1 MMDFN
6 HSNKFHDRLNKL
18 VDDALLEER
27 KKQVPR
33 DYLGASRLGVE
44 CSRALQYE
52 YWNTPKD
59 EGKDFDGQLLRIFD
73 TGHLFEDLSI
83 KWLTLAGLEIYT
95 RKNDGQ
101 QFGFSV
107 AGGRIQGHVDGIIN
121 NAPIAFN
128 FMFPMLWEHK
138 SMNDKNWKETVK
150 KGVTL
155 AKPVYAAQVALYQAY
170 MEPQIPGISGNPA
183 LFTAVNKDTEELYH
197 ELMPFD
203 SALAQTMSDKGVNI
217 LHACDAGELLPRIAN
232 SSTFHIC
239 KMCSWAERC
248 WRQPA

>member
-83 KWLTLAGLEIYT
+83 KWLTLTGFELYT
-95 RKNDGQ
+95 RKGDGQ
-101 QFGFSV
+101 QFGFTA
-107 AGGRIQGHVDGIIN
+107 AGGKIQGHIDGIIN
-121 NAPIAFN
+121 NAPASLSFL
-128 FMFPMLWEHK
+128 FPMLWEHK
-138 SMNDKNWKETVK
+138 SMNNKNWNDTVK

-155 AKPVYAAQVALYQAY
+155 AKPVYSAQVALYQAY
-170 MEPQIPGISGNPA
+170 MEPQIPGVSSNPA

-217 LHACDAGELLPRIAN
+217 LNACDAGELLPRIAN
-232 SSTFHIC
+232 SCTFHIC

-248 WRQPA
+248 WREPA

>member
-27 KKQVPR
+27 KKQAPR
-33 DYLGASRLGVE
+33 NYLGASRLGVE
-44 CSRALQYE
+44 CSRAIQYE
-52 YWNTPKD
+52 FLNTPKD
-59 EGKDFDGQLLRIFD
+59 EGKEFDGQLLRIFD
-73 TGHLFEDLSI
+73 AGHIFEELSI
-83 KWLTLAGLEIYT
+83 KWLRLAGFELYT
-95 RKNDGQ
+95 QKSDGG
-101 QFGFSV
+101 QFGFTA

-138 SMNDKNWKETVK
+138 SMNNKSWNDTVK
-150 KGVTL
+150 KGVVIS
-155 AKPVYAAQVALYQAY
+155 KPVYAAQVALYQAY

-232 SSTFHIC
+232 SSTFYIC
-239 KMCSWAERC
+239 KMCPWAERC
-248 WRQPA
+248 WREAA